1 MGDVAGATDSQLYG
15 IADIASTLS
24 TLIFNGQP
32 LLRPFTAP
40 SMIGM
45 IALAG
50 IVVRNC
56 LHIQCSD
63 TG

>member
-1 MGDVAGATDSQLYG
+1 MIGVLEDGFPVYGNLGLAGRSSLTRIWKSAVGML
-15 IADIASTLS
+15 
-24 TLIFNGQP
+24 
-32 LLRPFTAP
+32 
-40 SMIGM
+40 MIGM

-56 LHIQCSD
+56 SHIQCSD